1 MNKLG
6 EYLDARKVKWT
17 SAFWACV
24 IALVIG
30 IGLGQAWSLIQKRC
44 NEKLIPDGVT
54 CYYKNGGHVERVG
67 E

>member
-1 MNKLG
+1 MKLG
-6 EYLDARKVKWT
+6 EYLDTKKVKWK

-24 IALVIG
+24 IALIVG

-44 NEKLIPDGVT
+44 NQKLIPDNCVSYCKEGR
-54 CYYKNGGHVERVG
+54 YLERVG